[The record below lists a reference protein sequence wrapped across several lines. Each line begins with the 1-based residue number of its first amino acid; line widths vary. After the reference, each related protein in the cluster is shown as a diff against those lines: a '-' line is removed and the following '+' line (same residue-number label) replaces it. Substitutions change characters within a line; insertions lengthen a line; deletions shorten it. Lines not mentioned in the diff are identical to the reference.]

1 MTAMNAK
8 DKSTQL
14 VVIGGGPG
22 GYVAAFHAADLGMK
36 VTIVDPGLNP
46 GGVCLYRG
54 CIPSKALL
62 HAAEIIREAE
72 HAKEF
77 GIDFGKPKID
87 ISKLRNWKDDV
98 VSKLTGG
105 VGQLAKLRKVEHIRG
120 LATFENAGT
129 LNIKTN
135 GNESYNLSFEN
146 AIIAT
151 GSSPSKIPGITIESK
166 NVLDSTTALD
176 LDELPGSLLVI
187 GGGYIGL
194 EMGTV
199 YAALGSKVTVVEMT
213 DGILP
218 GVDRDLAREL
228 FKRIDKM
235 FDSLLL
241 QTKVVGLKEYKDGI
255 KVSLEGDNA
264 ENKEQ
269 YFDRVL
275 ISIGRKPNSQNLGL
289 ENIKVEA
296 DKLGFIKVDLQ
307 RRTGESSVFAIG
319 DVAGEPMLAH
329 KASHEGKVAVEAIAG
344 KKTAF
349 EPKAIPAVVFT
360 DPEIAWC
367 GLTETEAKESGRDVK
382 ILKFPWRA
390 SGRAITLDRSDGL
403 TKLIVDAKTG
413 RILGLGVAG
422 PRAGE
427 LIAEGVLAVEMA
439 ALASDLELSIHP
451 HPTLSETVME
461 AAEMFEGQSTHYYKP
476 QRK

>member
-1 MTAMNAK
+1 MNAK
-8 DKSTQL
+8 NKSTQL
-14 VVIGGGPG
+14 AVIGGGPG

-87 ISKLRNWKDDV
+87 ISKLRSWKDDV

-129 LNIKTN
+129 LKITTN
-135 GNESYNLSFEN
+135 ENESYKLSFEN

-151 GSSPSKIPGITIESK
+151 GSSPSKISGISIDSK

-218 GVDRDLAREL
+218 GTDRDLAREL
-228 FKRIDKM
+228 FKRIDKI

-241 QTKVVGLKEYKDGI
+241 QTKVVGLKEDKDGI
-255 KVSLEGDNA
+255 KVSLEGDNV

-275 ISIGRKPNSQNLGL
+275 ISIGRKPNSENLGL

-307 RRTGESSVFAIG
+307 RRTGESSIFAIG

-367 GLTETEAKESGRDVK
+367 GLTETEANESGRDVT

-413 RILGLGVAG
+413 RILGVGIAG

-427 LIAEGVLAVEMA
+427 LITEGVLAIEMA

-461 AAEMFEGQSTHYYKP
+461 AAEMFEGQSTHYYKSR
-476 QRK
+476 RK

>member
-1 MTAMNAK
+1 MTAK

-14 VVIGGGPG
+14 AVIGGGPG
-22 GYVAAFHAADLGMK
+22 GYVAAFHAADLGMQ
-36 VTIVDPGLNP
+36 VTLIDPELNP

-62 HAAEIIREAE
+62 HVAEIIREAE
-72 HAKEF
+72 HAKKF
-77 GIDFGKPKID
+77 GIEFGKPKID
-87 ISKLRNWKDDV
+87 ISKLRSWKDDV
-98 VSKLTGG
+98 VNKLTGG
-105 VGQLAKLRKVEHIRG
+105 VGQLAKLRTIEYIRG
-120 LATFENAGT
+120 TATFENAGT
-129 LNIKTN
+129 LKINTN
-135 GNESYNLSFEN
+135 QNESYNLSFDN

-151 GSSPSKIPGITIESK
+151 GSSPSKIPGISIDSK
-166 NVLDSTTALD
+166 RVLDSTTALD
-176 LDELPGSLLVI
+176 IDDVPSGLLVI

-213 DGILP
+213 AGILP
-218 GVDRDLAREL
+218 GIDRDLAGEL
-228 FKRIDKM
+228 SKKIENIFDKI
-235 FDSLLL
+235 LL
-241 QTKVVGLKEYKDGI
+241 QTKIIGLKEDKDCI
-255 KVSLEGDNA
+255 KVSFEGDTV
-264 ENKEQ
+264 EKKEQ
-269 YFDRVL
+269 DFDKVL
-275 ISIGRKPNSQNLGL
+275 ISIGRKPNSKNLGL
-289 ENIKVEA
+289 ENINAET
-296 DKLGFIKVDLQ
+296 DELGFIKVDLQ

-367 GLTETEAKESGRDVK
+367 GLTETEANESGRDVR

-403 TKLIVDAKTG
+403 TKLIVEAKTG
-413 RILGLGVAG
+413 RILGVGLAG

-439 ALASDLELSIHP
+439 ALASDLELSIHA

-476 QRK
+476 KRK

>member
-1 MTAMNAK
+1 MN
-8 DKSTQL
+8 DKENSTQL

-36 VTIVDPGLNP
+36 VVIVDPELNP

-72 HAKEF
+72 HAKNF

-87 ISKLRNWKDDV
+87 LSKLRGWKDDV

-105 VGQLAKLRKVEHIRG
+105 VGQLAKLRKIEHIRG
-120 LATFENAGT
+120 LATFENANT
-129 LNIKTN
+129 LKIKTN
-135 GNESYNLSFEN
+135 DDESYKLSFEN

-151 GSSPSKIPGITIESK
+151 GSSPSNIPGISIDSK

-176 LDELPGSLLVI
+176 LDELPGSLLII

-218 GVDRDLAREL
+218 GADRDLAAEL
-228 FKRIDKM
+228 SKRIEKIFDKI
-235 FDSLLL
+235 LLK
-241 QTKVVGLKEYKDGI
+241 TKVIALVEENSGI
-255 KVSLEGDNA
+255 KVSFEGDNV
-264 ENKEQ
+264 EKKEQ
-269 YFDRVL
+269 LFDRVL
-275 ISIGRKPNSQNLGL
+275 ISIGRNPNSKNIGL
-289 ENIKVEA
+289 ENINAET
-296 DKLGFIKVDLQ
+296 DKLGFIKIDLQ
-307 RRTGESSVFAIG
+307 RRTAENSVFAIG
-319 DVAGEPMLAH
+319 DVAGGPMLAH

-367 GLTETEAKESGRDVK
+367 GLTETEVKEQGRDVK

-390 SGRAITLDRSDGL
+390 SGRAATLDRSDGL
-403 TKLIVDAKTG
+403 TKHIVDAKTG
-413 RILGLGVAG
+413 RILGVGIAG

-427 LIAEGVLAVEMA
+427 LITEGVLAIEMA
-439 ALASDLELSIHP
+439 ALASDLELTIHP

-461 AAEMFEGQSTHYYKP
+461 AAEMFKGQSTHYYKP
-476 QRK
+476 KRK

>member
-1 MTAMNAK
+1 MNAK
-8 DKSTQL
+8 EQSTQL

-36 VTIVDPGLNP
+36 VTIVDPELNP

-72 HAKEF
+72 YAKEF

-87 ISKLRNWKDDV
+87 ISKLRSWKDDV

-151 GSSPSKIPGITIESK
+151 GSSPSKIPGISIDSK

-218 GVDRDLAREL
+218 GADRDLAAEL

-241 QTKVVGLKEYKDGI
+241 QTKVVGLKEDKDGI

-275 ISIGRKPNSQNLGL
+275 ISIGRQPNSKNLGL
-289 ENIKVEA
+289 ENINAET
-296 DKLGFIKVDLQ
+296 DKLGFIKIDLQ

-390 SGRAITLDRSDGL
+390 SGRAATLDRSDGL
-403 TKLIVDAKTG
+403 TKHIVDAKTG
-413 RILGLGVAG
+413 RILGVGIAG

-427 LIAEGVLAVEMA
+427 LITEGVLAIEMA
-439 ALASDLELSIHP
+439 ALASDLELTIHP

-476 QRK
+476 MRK

>member
-1 MTAMNAK
+1 MTAMNTK

-14 VVIGGGPG
+14 VIIGGGPG

-36 VTIVDPGLNP
+36 VVIVDPELNP

-72 HAKEF
+72 HAKNF

-87 ISKLRNWKDDV
+87 LSKLRGWKDDV

-105 VGQLAKLRKVEHIRG
+105 VGQLAKLRKIEHIRG
-120 LATFENAGT
+120 LATFENANT
-129 LNIKTN
+129 LKIKTN
-135 GNESYNLSFEN
+135 DDESYKLSFEN
-146 AIIAT
+146 VIIAT
-151 GSSPSKIPGITIESK
+151 GSSPSNIPGISIDSK

-218 GVDRDLAREL
+218 GADRDLAAEL
-228 FKRIDKM
+228 LKRIEKIFDKI
-235 FDSLLL
+235 LLK
-241 QTKVVGLKEYKDGI
+241 TKVVGLVEENSGI
-255 KVSLEGDNA
+255 KVSFEGDNV
-264 ENKEQ
+264 EKKEQ
-269 YFDRVL
+269 LFDKVL
-275 ISIGRKPNSQNLGL
+275 ISIGRNPNSKNIGL
-289 ENIKVEA
+289 ENINVET

-367 GLTETEAKESGRDVK
+367 GLTETEAEEQRRDVK

-390 SGRAITLDRSDGL
+390 SGRAATLDRSDGL
-403 TKLIVDAKTG
+403 TKHIVDAKTG
-413 RILGLGVAG
+413 RILGVGIAG

-427 LIAEGVLAVEMA
+427 LITEGVLAIEMA
-439 ALASDLELSIHP
+439 ALASDLELTIHP

-476 QRK
+476 MRK

>member
-1 MTAMNAK
+1 MNAK
-8 DKSTQL
+8 DKSTQIA
-14 VVIGGGPG
+14 VIGGGPG
-22 GYVAAFHAADLGMK
+22 GYVAAFHAADLGMQ

-62 HAAEIIREAE
+62 HVAEIIREAE
-72 HAKEF
+72 HAKNF

-87 ISKLRNWKDDV
+87 LSKLRGWKDDV

-129 LNIKTN
+129 LNIKTSE
-135 GNESYNLSFEN
+135 NESYKLSFEN

-151 GSSPSKIPGITIESK
+151 GSSPSKISGISIDSK

-176 LDELPGSLLVI
+176 IDELPGSLLVI

-218 GVDRDLAREL
+218 GVDRDLAAEL
-228 FKRIDKM
+228 LNKIEKM
-235 FDSLLL
+235 FAEILLK
-241 QTKVVGLKEYKDGI
+241 TKVVGLNEERNGI
-255 KVSLEGDNA
+255 KVGFDGDNV
-264 ENKEQ
+264 EEKEQ
-269 YFDRVL
+269 LFDKVL
-275 ISIGRKPNSQNLGL
+275 ISIGRQPNSKNLGL
-289 ENIKVEA
+289 ENINAET
-296 DKLGFIKVDLQ
+296 DKLGFMKIDLQ
-307 RRTGESSVFAIG
+307 RRTAESSVFAIG

-329 KASHEGKVAVEAIAG
+329 KASHEGKVAVETIAG

-367 GLTETEAKESGRDVK
+367 GLTETEAKESERDVK

-390 SGRAITLDRSDGL
+390 SGRAATLDRSDGL
-403 TKLIVDAKTG
+403 TKHIVDAKSG
-413 RILGLGVAG
+413 RILGVGIAG

-427 LIAEGVLAVEMA
+427 LITEGVLAVEMA

-476 QRK
+476 MRK

>member
-1 MTAMNAK
+1 LTAMNDK
-8 DKSTQL
+8 DKLTQL

-36 VTIVDPGLNP
+36 VTIVDPELNP

-72 HAKEF
+72 HAKEI
-77 GIDFGKPKID
+77 GIEFGKPKID
-87 ISKLRNWKDDV
+87 ISKLRGWKDDV

-105 VGQLAKLRKVEHIRG
+105 IGQLAKLRKVEHIRG

-129 LNIKTN
+129 LKIKTN
-135 GNESYNLSFEN
+135 EKESYKLSFEN

-151 GSSPSKIPGITIESK
+151 GSSPSTIPGISIDSK

-213 DGILP
+213 DEILP
-218 GVDRDLAREL
+218 GADRDLAAEL
-228 FKRIDKM
+228 SKKIEKM
-235 FDSLLL
+235 FVKILLK
-241 QTKVVGLKEYKDGI
+241 TKVVGLKEEKNGI
-255 KVSLEGDNA
+255 KVSFEGDNA
-264 ENKEQ
+264 EKKEQ
-269 YFDRVL
+269 LFDKVL
-275 ISIGRKPNSQNLGL
+275 ISIGRKPNSENLGL
-289 ENIKVEA
+289 ENINAET
-296 DKLGFIKVDLQ
+296 DKLGFIKIDLQ

-319 DVAGEPMLAH
+319 DVAGEPLLAH

-344 KKTAF
+344 KKTVF
-349 EPKAIPAVVFT
+349 EPKAVPAVVFT

-367 GLTETEAKESGRDVK
+367 GLTETEAKESGQDVK

-390 SGRAITLDRSDGL
+390 SGRAATLDRSDGL
-403 TKLIVDAKTG
+403 TKHIVDAKTG
-413 RILGLGVAG
+413 RILGVGIAG

-427 LIAEGVLAVEMA
+427 LITEGVLAIEMA

-476 QRK
+476 KRN